1 MKLVKKCFNSSYQLV
16 FKNLIKC
23 LKEAFRKLFVVE
35 ALKPLLRSSSDAS
48 HILLYR
54 KKQAEY
60 IDHDMSICNQSR
72 LNQFM
77 TFNKHDAI
85 FWWKISSHSPMLPL
99 IPKNEIFFIKFRTS
113 INFHKCVGTV
123 SGVSLHGEI
132 ARWKISPQWGWRWF
146 SVINTNSLCWAL
158 FRIRG
163 NEWSSERRG
172 KRKIG
177 FFCHLKWRRLHS
189 SPKFPT
195 KQIEWDCGRS
205 FFFFRVEMPSSSG
218 LPSKCQHCSNRLPI
232 HDIRLSSF
240 HCYNMFMNE
249 HKGTSFVSIMRKL
262 N

>member
-1 MKLVKKCFNSSYQLV
+1 MRDLMKLVKKCFNSSYQLV

-99 IPKNEIFFIKFRTS
+99 IPKNEIFLLNFAHQSISTNVSEQWAEYRFMAKLLVEKFLL
-113 INFHKCVGTV
+113 NEDEDG
-123 SGVSLHGEI
+123 
-132 ARWKISPQWGWRWF
+132 
-146 SVINTNSLCWAL
+146 
-158 FRIRG
+158 FR
-163 NEWSSERRG
+163 
-172 KRKIG
+172 
-177 FFCHLKWRRLHS
+177 L
-189 SPKFPT
+189 
-195 KQIEWDCGRS
+195 
-205 FFFFRVEMPSSSG
+205 
-218 LPSKCQHCSNRLPI
+218 
-232 HDIRLSSF
+232 
-240 HCYNMFMNE
+240 
-249 HKGTSFVSIMRKL
+249 
-262 N
+262 